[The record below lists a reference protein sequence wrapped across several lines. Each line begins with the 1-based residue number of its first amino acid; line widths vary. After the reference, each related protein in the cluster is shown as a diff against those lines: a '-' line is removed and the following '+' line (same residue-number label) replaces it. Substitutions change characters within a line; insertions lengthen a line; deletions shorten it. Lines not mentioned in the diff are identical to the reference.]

1 MHTGTGRISRIKM
14 RTMSLYESEES
25 NGQVSLRELFDGKS
39 PESKSDLSIENL
51 AF

>member
-1 MHTGTGRISRIKM
+1 M